1 MRQAETRGG
10 MAGVPDLWL
19 RRVLRVLFERRE
31 ASRGEIARATGLD
44 SAAVDLAVRRLLRCG
59 LVRRLEPPRAS
70 SGRRRETLALEAEA
84 GYFLA
89 VDLEGTRVRFGLT
102 NLLAEVRYRWE
113 EPVAFG
119 SRFEMRTFARGVEKV
134 LRNLAPEER
143 DRLIA
148 MGVSYSGVIDRE
160 GRITAF
166 NLGWK
171 DFPLEQEI
179 ACVVDLPF
187 FLGSESLIKLM
198 AEHWQGAARSCGNCF
213 FVHVANGVGF
223 AGLVNGHPMRG
234 RDGNA
239 GEIGHITVDPAA
251 PDRCNCGKTGCLEA
265 IASSPNIVRQYREL
279 AGRSL
284 PKVLLGDEVMEV
296 FHRARSQDSAAV
308 AVIDR
313 AARYLG
319 LALAHA
325 ANLLNPEV
333 IVLGGDLIHA
343 QDLFLPRI
351 RAELARHV
359 LPEIYASLEVRFSAL
374 GFDSG
379 LIGAACLA
387 FHEAL
392 REPALFAKML
402 DGARLRPAS
411 ATMTRLASTRPSRAA
426 RP

>member
-1 MRQAETRGG
+1 
-10 MAGVPDLWL
+10 MAGVSPLWL
-19 RRVLRVLFERRE
+19 RRILRVLFEQRQAGRSE
-31 ASRGEIARATGLD
+31 LARATGLD
-44 SAAVDLAVRRLLRCG
+44 SDSLDRALRHLLQCG
-59 LVRRLEPPRAS
+59 LVRHLGPTRRAIGRPR
-70 SGRRRETLALEAEA
+70 EELALEAEG
-84 GYFLA
+84 GYLVA
-89 VDLEGTRVRFGLT
+89 VDLEGTRVRFGVT

-113 EPVAFG
+113 EPVACG
-119 SRFEMRTFARGVEKV
+119 TRFDMRTFARGVEKV
-134 LRNLAPEER
+134 LKNLTPGQQSR
-143 DRLIA
+143 VIA

-160 GRITAF
+160 GRITAV
-166 NLGWK
+166 NLGWR

-179 ACVVDLPF
+179 ACVADLPF
-187 FLGSESLIKLM
+187 FLGSESFVKLL
-198 AEHWQGAARSCGNCF
+198 AEHWQGAARSSSNCI
-213 FVHVANGVGF
+213 FVQVGNGVGF
-223 AGLVNGHPMRG
+223 AGLVNGHPIRG

-265 IASSPNIVRQYREL
+265 IASSPNIVRQYLEL

-284 PKVLLGDEVMEV
+284 PKVLLGEQVIEV
-296 FHRARSQDSAAV
+296 FHRARNEDRAALT
-308 AVIDR
+308 VIDR

-343 QDLFLPRI
+343 ADLFLPRI

-359 LPEIYASLEVRFSAL
+359 LPAIHASLEVRISAL

-387 FHEAL
+387 FHEVL
-392 REPALFAKML
+392 REPALL
-402 DGARLRPAS
+402 DRLLSAPHLRAAS
-411 ATMTRLASTRPSRAA
+411 QTATESVGNRRLRAA
-426 RP
+426 RA

>member
-1 MRQAETRGG
+1 

-19 RRVLRVLFERRE
+19 RRILRVLFERRR
-31 ASRGEIARATGLD
+31 ASRGELARATGLD
-44 SAAVDLAVRRLLRCG
+44 AASVEKALRQLLRCG
-59 LVRRLEPPRAS
+59 LVRRLAPSRS
-70 SGRRRETLALEAEA
+70 TSGRRRDELALEAEA
-84 GYFLA
+84 GYFVA

-102 NLLAEVRYRWE
+102 NLVADVRYRWE

-119 SRFEMRTFARGVEKV
+119 SRFDMRTFARGVEKV
-134 LRNLAPEER
+134 LKNLTPAEQSR
-143 DRLIA
+143 VIA

-160 GRITAF
+160 RRITAV

-179 ACVVDLPF
+179 ACVVDLPL
-187 FLGSESLIKLM
+187 FLGSESFVKLM
-198 AEHWQGAARSCGNCF
+198 AEHWQGAARSSSNCV
-213 FVHVANGVGF
+213 FVQVGNGVGF

-251 PDRCNCGKTGCLEA
+251 PDRCKCGKTGCLEA
-265 IASSPNIVRQYREL
+265 IASSPNIVRQYRES

-284 PKVLLGDEVMEV
+284 PKVLLGEEVMEV
-296 FHRARSQDSAAV
+296 FQRARNQDAAAV

-359 LPEIYASLEVRFSAL
+359 LPEIHASLEVRFSAL

-392 REPALFAKML
+392 REPALL
-402 DGARLRPAS
+402 DRLLSVAHLRGSRTATSSLGSRP
-411 ATMTRLASTRPSRAA
+411 LRAA
-426 RP
+426 RA